1 MQTGGNIVG
10 VASRPGHTPK
20 HIVVTITVE
29 VEVLKSSF
37 RDSKNIKAMGLTL
50 GPCVVL
56 QNEL

>member
-1 MQTGGNIVG
+1 
-10 VASRPGHTPK
+10 
-20 HIVVTITVE
+20 VTITVE

-37 RDSKNIKAMGLTL
+37 GDYKNIKAMGLTL